1 MNGAFR
7 CAGAEMSNGL
17 HFLEPESC
25 TEKMQNDSQVSRTSP
40 AELQA
45 PEVSSDEETSNRP
58 EMGNL
63 FSKSWGIRAA
73 ATHRIKVP

>member
-1 MNGAFR
+1 MGYTFYK
-7 CAGAEMSNGL
+7 
-17 HFLEPESC
+17 PESC

-45 PEVSSDEETSNRP
+45 AEVGSDGVTTAFPSNRQ

-63 FSKSWGIRAA
+63 VSLDSA
-73 ATHRIKVP
+73 KVRK